1 MKQHALTHKNSGIG
15 SSPSRSNSNSNPNS
29 DCDQPKTPNPMR
41 PPSMGMHDLHDGGN
55 SSDNSRPETSMPMPM
70 PLSMPLPL
78 PPSLNTLKR
87 SPPESDVDT
96 LPIAKRLQGKIDFI
110 LLLYL
115 GFLNLIWLS
124 SLAIYNVKILI
135 RTLTFPNSIFETY
148 L

>member
-96 LPIAKRLQGKIDFI
+96 LPIAKRLQGKIYV
-110 LLLYL
+110 L
-115 GFLNLIWLS
+115 
-124 SLAIYNVKILI
+124 K
-135 RTLTFPNSIFETY
+135 TLFKY
-148 L
+148 

>member
-115 GFLNLIWLS
+115 GFFKPYLVIKSSNL
-124 SLAIYNVKILI
+124 
-135 RTLTFPNSIFETY
+135 
-148 L
+148 